1 MTELVKFTIDHSD
14 YIIFPSEWAKSKI
27 EFASDNSSI
36 IYNAPLE
43 IFHRYKKNNDIG
55 EKIKLVTHHW
65 STNPKKGFA
74 YYKELD
80 NFIGNNPRFEFT
92 YVGRKPDELEFKNT
106 TYIPATGDNDF
117 LAKLL
122 SDSDIYITASEEE
135 AGANHVLE
143 ALAAGLPIAYHK
155 NGGSI
160 NDYCESYG
168 KEYDS
173 IKSLFEAVEEISK
186 KYKIFKETALSYKQN
201 IEDVMKQY
209 MEIINGFKN

>member
-1 MTELVKFTIDHSD
+1 M
-14 YIIFPSEWAKSKI
+14 
-27 EFASDNSSI
+27 
-36 IYNAPLE
+36 
-43 IFHRYKKNNDIG
+43 
-55 EKIKLVTHHW
+55 
-65 STNPKKGFA
+65 
-74 YYKELD
+74 
-80 NFIGNNPRFEFT
+80 
-92 YVGRKPDELEFKNT
+92 
-106 TYIPATGDNDF
+106 
-117 LAKLL
+117 L

-186 KYKIFKETALSYKQN
+186 KYKIFKETALSYEQN